1 MATIKV
7 KCGINNPKCSPRIFE
22 IESLDFERSHM
33 TNQQLELNAKLL
45 CILSN
50 CTTILRGRDTN
61 RTIAD
66 ITIADN
72 NSIFYRIMS
81 ITKLIKAIDNFKPFN
96 LPLDYI
102 RAVNDCLYKT
112 ENERAFS
119 SSQWKTLIGKTRH
132 LQLCTAQ
139 KISEV
144 FIDGLTTVYNR
155 DNDKTILVPTSS
167 VIKTFNITEKEL
179 YYGVSIKCN
188 DEELI
193 LCEQELENLTLE
205 IDEVVRHKPDIE
217 LFDSAMIGVIA
228 AFME

>member
-7 KCGINNPKCSPRIFE
+7 NCGINNPKCSPSRVFE
-22 IESLDFERSHM
+22 IETLDFERSHM

-50 CTTILRGRDTN
+50 CTAILRGRDTN

-66 ITIADN
+66 ITIAD

-81 ITKLIKAIDNFKPFN
+81 ITKLIKAIDNFKPFE
-96 LPLDYI
+96 LPLDYV

-112 ENERAFS
+112 ENERAFAPQ
-119 SSQWKTLIGKTRH
+119 QWKTLIAKTRR
-132 LQLCTAQ
+132 LQLCTVQ

-155 DNDKTILVPTSS
+155 DNDKIILVPTSS
-167 VIKTFNITEKEL
+167 VIKTLNITEKEL

-188 DEELI
+188 NEELVVR
-193 LCEQELENLTLE
+193 EQEWENLTLE
-205 IDEVVRHKPDIE
+205 IDEVVRHKPDTE
-217 LFDSAMIGVIA
+217 LFDSAMIGIIA

>member
-45 CILSN
+45 CILAS
-50 CTTILRGRDTN
+50 CTAILRGVDIN
-61 RTIAD
+61 QTIAD
-66 ITIADN
+66 IKIAD

-119 SSQWKTLIGKTRH
+119 SSQWKTLMGKTRH

-144 FIDGLTTVYNR
+144 FIDGLTTVYNG

-188 DEELI
+188 GEELI
-193 LCEQELENLTLE
+193 LREQEWENITLE

>member
-7 KCGINNPKCSPRIFE
+7 NCGINNPKCSPSRAFE
-22 IESLDFERSHM
+22 IETLDFERSHM

-45 CILSN
+45 CILAN
-50 CTTILRGRDTN
+50 CTSIIRGVDIN

-66 ITIADN
+66 ITIVD
-72 NSIFYRIMS
+72 NSIFYRIIG
-81 ITKLIKAIDNFKPFN
+81 ITKLINTVDNFKPFS

-112 ENERAFS
+112 ENERAFAPQ
-119 SSQWKTLIGKTRH
+119 QWKTLIEKSKH
-132 LQLCTAQ
+132 LQLYTSQ
-139 KISEV
+139 KIGDV
-144 FIDGLTTVYNR
+144 FIDGLTTVYNG
-155 DNDKTILVPTSS
+155 DNDKVILVPTSS

-188 DEELI
+188 NEELI
-193 LCEQELENLTLE
+193 LCEQEWENLTLE
-205 IDEVVRHKPDIE
+205 IDEVVRHKPNTE